1 MAREHSF
8 SIGLPDNV
16 VFCEDFLDTLQNKLD
31 KWDVFPHSTIVRVI
45 EEVKAEGQGF
55 INSSVLSLQCLYC
68 EKTFRDKTTLKD
80 HMRKKNHRR
89 INASNQEY
97 DRFYVINYLV
107 KESDSDLG
115 FCLTS
120 GISVDLLCCLF
131 QELGKT
137 WEEVQSE
144 DDREFVE
151 DDDE

>member
-1 MAREHSF
+1 M
-8 SIGLPDNV
+8 
-16 VFCEDFLDTLQNKLD
+16 
-31 KWDVFPHSTIVRVI
+31 FPHSTIVRVI

-120 GISVDLLCCLF
+120 GISVDLLCWLF